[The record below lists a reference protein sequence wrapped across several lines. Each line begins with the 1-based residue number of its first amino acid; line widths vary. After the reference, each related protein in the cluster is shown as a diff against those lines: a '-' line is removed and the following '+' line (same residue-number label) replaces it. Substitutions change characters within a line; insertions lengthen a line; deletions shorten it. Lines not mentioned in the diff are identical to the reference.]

1 MANTIAL
8 RKFYSEALDEVYKL
22 AALTTVL
29 DGDNTLVKM
38 GANANEIL
46 VPKMSM
52 DGLANYGRNTGYVS
66 GSVTFSYETKKI
78 AYDRGRMFSVDA
90 LDAEEATPVFSA
102 LSAEFVRTQVV
113 PELDAYRLAAYATKA
128 GTTVAAALSTG
139 KAATEAIM
147 TAKSKIRDS
156 EATVSTTYLFISPTI
171 HDLIDNLDTTAS
183 RAALEGWAGVIDV
196 PSGRFF
202 KTVTLKDGGS
212 TAAAGGFAGTT
223 ALNFLAVEKSAVIQ
237 FQKHV
242 VNKIIT
248 PDQNQDADAWKFGYR
263 TAGIAEVQDNKV
275 DGIYAHTVATS
286 TGSGS

>member
-29 DGDNTLVKM
+29 DGDNSLVKM

-52 DGLANYGRNTGYVS
+52 DGLADYGRNTGYAS
-66 GSVTFSYETKKI
+66 GSVTFEYETKKI

-147 TAKSKIRDS
+147 TAKSKIKDS
-156 EATVSTTYLFISPTI
+156 EATIATTYLFISPVI

-202 KTVTLKDGGS
+202 KTLTL
-212 TAAAGGFAGTT
+212 TAAGGFTGKT

-237 FQKHV
+237 FQKHT

-263 TAGIAEVQDNKV
+263 TAGIAEVADNKV
-275 DGIYAHTVATS
+275 NGIYAHTAATA
-286 TGSGS
+286 

>member
-22 AALTTVL
+22 AALTTAL
-29 DGDNTLVKM
+29 DGDNSLVRM

-52 DGLANYGRNTGYVS
+52 DGLADYGRNTGYAS
-66 GSVTFSYETKKI
+66 GSVTFEYETKKI

-147 TAKSKIRDS
+147 AAKSKIRDS
-156 EATVSTTYLFISPTI
+156 EATIATTYLFISPVI

-183 RAALEGWAGVIDV
+183 RAALDGWAGVIDV

-202 KTVTLKDGGS
+202 KTLTL
-212 TAAAGGFAGTT
+212 TAAGGFTGKT
-223 ALNFLAVEKSAVIQ
+223 AMNFLAVEKSAVIQ
-237 FQKHV
+237 FQKHT

-263 TAGIAEVQDNKV
+263 TAGIAEVADNKV
-275 DGIYAHTVATS
+275 NGIYAHTAATV
-286 TGSGS
+286 

>member
-8 RKFYSEALDEVYKL
+8 RRFYSEALDEVYKL

-29 DGDNTLVKM
+29 DGDNSLVKM

-52 DGLANYGRNTGYVS
+52 DGLADYGRNTGYAS
-66 GSVTFSYETKKI
+66 GSVTFEYETKKI

-147 TAKSKIRDS
+147 AAKSKIKDS
-156 EATVSTTYLFISPTI
+156 EATIATTYLFISPVI

-183 RAALEGWAGVIDV
+183 RAALDGWASVIDV

-202 KTVTLKDGGS
+202 KTLTL
-212 TAAAGGFAGTT
+212 TAAGGFTGKT

-237 FQKHV
+237 FQKHT

-263 TAGIAEVQDNKV
+263 TAGIAEVADNKV
-275 DGIYAHTVATS
+275 NGIYAHTAATS
-286 TGSGS
+286 

>member
-29 DGDNTLVKM
+29 DGDNSLVKM

-52 DGLANYGRNTGYVS
+52 DGLADYGRNTGYAS
-66 GSVTFSYETKKI
+66 GSVTFEYETKKI

-147 TAKSKIRDS
+147 TAKSKIKDS
-156 EATVSTTYLFISPTI
+156 EATIATTYLFISPVI

-202 KTVTLKDGGS
+202 KTLTL
-212 TAAAGGFAGTT
+212 TAAGGFTGKT

-237 FQKHV
+237 FQKHT

-263 TAGIAEVQDNKV
+263 TAGIAEVTDNKV
-275 DGIYAHTVATS
+275 NGIYAHTAATA
-286 TGSGS
+286 

>member
-29 DGDNTLVKM
+29 DGDNSLVRM

-52 DGLANYGRNTGYVS
+52 DGLADYGRNTGYAS
-66 GSVTFSYETKKI
+66 GSVTFEYETKKI

-147 TAKSKIRDS
+147 AAKSKIRDS
-156 EATVSTTYLFISPTI
+156 EATIATTYLFISPVI
-171 HDLIDNLDTTAS
+171 HDLIDNLETTAS
-183 RAALEGWAGVIDV
+183 RAALDGWAGVIDV

-202 KTVTLKDGGS
+202 KTLTL
-212 TAAAGGFAGTT
+212 TAAGGFTGKT
-223 ALNFLAVEKSAVIQ
+223 AMNFLAVEKSAVIQ
-237 FQKHV
+237 FQKHT

-263 TAGIAEVQDNKV
+263 TAGIAEVADNKV
-275 DGIYAHTVATS
+275 NGIYAHTAATA
-286 TGSGS
+286 

>member
-29 DGDNTLVKM
+29 DGDNSLVKM

-52 DGLANYGRNTGYVS
+52 DGLADYGRNTGYAN
-66 GSVTFSYETKKI
+66 GSVTFEYETKKI

-90 LDAEEATPVFSA
+90 LDADEATPVFSA

-128 GTTVAAALSTG
+128 GTTAAAALSTG
-139 KAATEAIM
+139 KAAIEAIM

-156 EATVSTTYLFISPTI
+156 EATIATTYLFISPVI

-183 RAALEGWAGVIDV
+183 RAALDGWAGVIDV
-196 PSGRFF
+196 PSGRFY
-202 KTVTLKDGGS
+202 KTVTL
-212 TAAAGGFAGTT
+212 TAAGGFTGKT

-237 FQKHV
+237 FQKHT

-263 TAGIAEVQDNKV
+263 TAGIAEVADNKV
-275 DGIYAHTVATS
+275 NGIYAHTAATA
-286 TGSGS
+286 

>member
-22 AALTTVL
+22 AALTTVV

-128 GTTVAAALSTG
+128 GITVAAALSTG

-183 RAALEGWAGVIDV
+183 RAALDGWAGVIDV
-196 PSGRFF
+196 PSGRFY
-202 KTVTLKDGGS
+202 KTVTLNDGSG
-212 TAAAGGFAGTT
+212 TAAGGFTGTT

-263 TAGIAEVQDNKV
+263 TAGIAEVQDNKAN
-275 DGIYAHTVATS
+275 GIYAHTVATS
-286 TGSGS
+286 TRSGD

>member
-29 DGDNTLVKM
+29 DGDNSLVRM

-52 DGLANYGRNTGYVS
+52 DGLADYGRNTGYAS
-66 GSVTFSYETKKI
+66 GSVTFEYETKKI

-156 EATVSTTYLFISPTI
+156 EATIATTYLFISPVI

-183 RAALEGWAGVIDV
+183 RAALDGWAGVINV

-202 KTVTLKDGGS
+202 KTLTL
-212 TAAAGGFAGTT
+212 TAAGGFAGKT
-223 ALNFLAVEKSAVIQ
+223 AMNFLAVEKSAVIQ
-237 FQKHV
+237 FQKHT

-263 TAGIAEVQDNKV
+263 TAGIAEVADNKV
-275 DGIYAHTVATS
+275 NGIYAHTAATA
-286 TGSGS
+286 